1 VLELWRGDAGRCKPV
16 STAGSPS
23 PAGLTIRV
31 AALLVVPPLMWAGN
45 ALVGRLLA
53 GTLPPLTLNALRWG
67 VALLL
72 LLPLAAAVL
81 ATPAR
86 RREILQR
93 WKPLALLGGLG
104 VGAYNAL
111 QYLAL
116 QTSSPINVTLIAS
129 SVPLWM
135 MLIGI
140 AFYREHPRPAQWL
153 GAALSALGVLTVL
166 LRGDLG
172 ALRQLQ
178 LVPGDLWMLLAALSW
193 ALYSWQLA
201 RPPAAL
207 SGAQRPAWDW
217 AGFLLLQVMFG
228 LLWAGGGAGLEAL
241 LGVAPTPSVA
251 PVGGWALAA
260 ALLFLGLGP
269 SVLAYRC
276 WGIGVA
282 AVGPAVAGFFSNL
295 TPLFA
300 ALLSALA
307 LGEPPRAYHGIA
319 FACIV
324 GGIWLSSRR

>member
-1 VLELWRGDAGRCKPV
+1 MTRAHPEL
-16 STAGSPS
+16 T
-23 PAGLTIRV
+23 LRV
-31 AALLVVPPLMWAGN
+31 AALLLVPPLMWAGN
-45 ALVGRLLA
+45 ALMGRLLA
-53 GTLPPLTLNALRWG
+53 GTLPPLALNALRWS
-67 VALLL
+67 VALVL
-72 LLPLAAAVL
+72 LLPLGVAVL
-81 ATPAR
+81 RSAAQ
-86 RREILQR
+86 RREILAR

-135 MLIGI
+135 MTIGVL
-140 AFYREHPRPAQWL
+140 FYREHPRPAQWL
-153 GAALSALGVLTVL
+153 GAGLSALGVLTVL
-166 LRGDLG
+166 LRGDLA

-217 AGFLLLQVMFG
+217 AGFLLLQVVFG
-228 LLWAGGGAGLEAL
+228 LVWAGGAAGLEAA
-241 LGVAPTPSVA
+241 LGVQPTTAVSPLD
-251 PVGGWALAA
+251 GWALAA
-260 ALLFLGLGP
+260 ALLFLGVGP

-282 AVGPAVAGFFSNL
+282 AVGPALAGFFANL

-300 ALLSALA
+300 ALLSALW
-307 LGEPPRAYHGIA
+307 LGEPPRPYHGIA